1 MEPISTIIAGAI
13 AMGAAAGIEP
23 TVEQAVKD
31 AYAGLKK
38 LITDRYADNDD
49 VTYAVEGVTRKP
61 EAEKRRAALEEA
73 LEEAGAEQDTELA
86 GAAKQVVDAV
96 QVHAPELAEAIGM
109 DIGTLKAN
117 KALQFV
123 FASLT
128 VLFWLLAAGHWMK
141 GSGAKTMIHI
151 AGWEGIICGASAIYL
166 AMAEVIEEQLGKSI
180 LPIGKPE

>member
-96 QVHAPELAEAIGM
+96 QAHAPELPESIGM
-109 DIGTLKAN
+109 DIGTLKA
-117 KALQFV
+117 KMLKV
-123 FASLT
+123 ED
-128 VLFWLLAAGHWMK
+128 V
-141 GSGAKTMIHI
+141 I
-151 AGWEGIICGASAIYL
+151 AGAGGTGVHIGSAEIQGTANFKGIGGGGST
-166 AMAEVIEEQLGKSI
+166 K
-180 LPIGKPE
+180 K